1 MIFADRNDAGRQ
13 LAERLAGYKK
23 ENPVVLAIPRGGVV
37 VAGEIAKALDAP
49 LTLIIPRKIGAPY
62 DPEFA
67 IGAVAEDGSMVLD
80 EDTVSSLGVSPEY
93 IEAEKKA
100 QIEEIKRRKQAYGA
114 VDIELKGR
122 VVILVDDGIATGSTV
137 IAAVKSIR
145 KKDPKKIVV
154 AVPVAPQEAVSEL
167 KNQVEE
173 VVCLHAPEYFGAVGC
188 FYRDF
193 SQTSDAEV
201 MSILREK

>member
-67 IGAVAEDGSMVLD
+67 IGAVAEDGSVVLD
-80 EDTVSSLGVSPEY
+80 EDTVSSLGVSAEY
-93 IEAEKKA
+93 IEGEKEA

-114 VDIELKGR
+114 KDIELKGR
-122 VVILVDDGIATGSTV
+122 VVILVDDGIATGST
-137 IAAVKSIR
+137 ILAAVKSIR

>member
-13 LAERLAGYKK
+13 LAERLTSYRK
-23 ENPVVLAIPRGGVV
+23 ENPVVLAIPRGGAV

-67 IGAVAEDGSMVLD
+67 IGAVAEDGSIVLD
-80 EDTVSSLGVSPEY
+80 EETVSSLGVSAEY

-114 VDIELKGR
+114 KDIELKGR
-122 VVILVDDGIATGSTV
+122 VVILVDDGIATGST
-137 IAAVKSIR
+137 ILAAVKSIR
-145 KKDPKKIVV
+145 TRDPKKIVV

-167 KNQVEE
+167 KKQVEE
-173 VVCLHAPEYFGAVGC
+173 VVCLHAPAYFGAVGY
-188 FYRDF
+188 FYKDF